1 MKKIL
6 VVEDEKESR
15 EIMVDVL
22 REQGYTVFTAENGR
36 VAIDVAQQKIPD
48 LIIMNVKMPELDGSE
63 AMKIIRANPETK
75 NIPILFSSAFRE
87 EKSAHLKN
95 TKLENADFIV
105 KPYNGEKLSEKVRE
119 LLKE

>member
-15 EIMVDVL
+15 EIMVDAL